1 MQGMSAA
8 LTDAELDR
16 LEGLL
21 GAAPAPLQPLGAVE
35 LDGFLCGVLVQPQR
49 LDAAQ
54 WLPVALGASEQGVR
68 LEDVGG
74 DWLAQVAPLVQR
86 HLDALR
92 ETIVEHGGFDP
103 VLPAQALGAPEE
115 DPELIEPSR
124 VLWPWVAGF
133 SLAQASFAALDELA
147 ETDAEVAVLL
157 DRLWRHLPA
166 VSEYERDARD
176 ALNRERPIPTADAAI
191 DDLVAAVVELSDRT
205 EPLRYHVPTRRR
217 VAPKVGR
224 NDACPC
230 GSGRKYKQCCGAGG

>member
-1 MQGMSAA
+1 MQRMSAA

-54 WLPVALGASEQGVR
+54 WLPVALGASEPGVR
-68 LEDVGG
+68 LEDVDR

-86 HLDALR
+86 HHDALR

-103 VLPAQALGAPEE
+103 VLPGQALDAPEE
-115 DPELIEPSR
+115 DPDLGEPSR

-133 SLAQASFAALDELA
+133 ALAQASFAALDELA
-147 ETDAEVAVLL
+147 QADTELAALL
-157 DRLWRHLPA
+157 ERLWRHLPA
-166 VSEYERDARD
+166 ASEYERDARD
-176 ALNRERPIPTADAAI
+176 ALNRERPMPTVAAAI

-217 VAPKVGR
+217 GVPKVGR
-224 NDACPC
+224 NDPCPC